1 MNYRYRYDPTASY
14 RVINRGDCPIWDYF
28 IIHLRVRTGRAEVL
42 PVNAL
47 YKNLQMSDSI
57 ATDGP
62 QTKIASYLS
71 TFTANPIIYD
81 GVVFFIAGGCIEVI
95 RRGVTTIITLAQDHF
110 IEKLRVSAEFDD
122 KEEPFSE
129 SYLVYFHYVYYL

>member
-1 MNYRYRYDPTASY
+1 MGLLHLT
-14 RVINRGDCPIWDYF
+14 
-28 IIHLRVRTGRAEVL
+28 IHLRVRTGRAGVL